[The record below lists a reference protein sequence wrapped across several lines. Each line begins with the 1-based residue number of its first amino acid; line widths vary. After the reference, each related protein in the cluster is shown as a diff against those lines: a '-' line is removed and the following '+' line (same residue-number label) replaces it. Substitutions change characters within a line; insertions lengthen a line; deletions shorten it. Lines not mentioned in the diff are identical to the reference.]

1 MFWRSFLCAQ
11 SIKILFDQTIWH
23 RLQISFRFH
32 FFNFVRKKN
41 ENLPLIIGHFITI
54 SGQFSANY
62 NRIFHQTEVQTVI
75 LRCFVYL
82 YLNWIKCNDIILV
95 KIFFFH
101 AWKCIISGVFH
112 RSKFWHL
119 CGKPAII
126 FSKWLF
132 FKKSLMISWAT

>member
-1 MFWRSFLCAQ
+1 MKVTKLWVGYFMIISVIFSPTTLITSTNEDLRVILVCPIYKNLSWIKSYDINHNFLFVSF
-11 SIKILFDQTIWH
+11 
-23 RLQISFRFH
+23 

-41 ENLPLIIGHFITI
+41 ENLQLIIGHFITI

-95 KIFFFH
+95 KIYFFSCLKMHHFRG
-101 AWKCIISGVFH
+101 ISP
-112 RSKFWHL
+112 K
-119 CGKPAII
+119 
-126 FSKWLF
+126 
-132 FKKSLMISWAT
+132 